1 MKCGGGG
8 GGGVGGGAGVGGDH
22 CGHVGSGNPQNGN
35 LHQPVERAVQSG
47 ASPTRLDAEIVAL
60 SMPPPTISNDALVL
74 DSTLPCDKTEPQ
86 GVARNVKVDD
96 PSSWKN

>member
-1 MKCGGGG
+1 M
-8 GGGVGGGAGVGGDH
+8 H
-22 CGHVGSGNPQNGN
+22 CALSVTCHVGSGNPQNGN

-96 PSSWKN
+96 LLPLMTDWGFT